1 MSINFKKVVLF
12 ATILT
17 LAFSASAQ
25 RRDKYDA
32 RSTGRVADDTII
44 TNSVGWVRYHL
55 LDEWSIMTQMGGQLY
70 YGFDDRQGPL
80 YDRLTGDAGIYIQR
94 WVFPMFGYRLGAS
107 AGSCRGFLRKDIYD
121 ECASSI
127 VNDDHNGIGGQ
138 SGINPITGNPYGGY
152 YWDYNNEL
160 LIQKWNYNAFSFD
173 LLLNTD
179 IFKGAERFNPN
190 KRFNN
195 IIYGGVASR
204 WAHNELSGFKNH
216 KSEYHVG
223 YIAKYSFTQRWSI
236 FADVRA
242 SFMER
247 TFDREWVGGY
257 EPPTGFGVH
266 GDWVVNAQVGLNY
279 HFNFRSDEAR
289 RRFYNMDNFDDHDIT
304 NAEGPRHVHYVMVEE
319 VQQVRIVD
327 SILHYQNDSVPTPR
341 TRRIIDSLQG
351 ELDDL
356 INNGK
361 RGAWE
366 QPLDSILLNRLLPY
380 EMVFFEL
387 DKWDILP
394 SEEMKIA
401 KMAYIM
407 KTYPKEKFI
416 LTGSADSQTG
426 TVKRNIFLS
435 HNRADVVYNKLISE
449 YDIDPDQLDR
459 EYLGGIL
466 DYDPFQLNRATVI
479 IMDHP
484 AVRKAFNDM
493 KSKREAGGGS
503 VEVD

>member
-1 MSINFKKVVLF
+1 MLKKVFWAF
-12 ATILT
+12 AFIAVALT
-17 LAFSASAQ
+17 SNAQ
-25 RRDKYDA
+25 RRDRYDA
-32 RSTGRVADDTII
+32 RSTGRVADDTVI
-44 TNSVGWVRYHL
+44 TNTVGWVRYHL
-55 LDEWSIMTQMGGQLY
+55 LDEWSIMTQGGGQLY
-70 YGFDDRQGPL
+70 YGFDDRRGPL
-80 YDRLTGDAGIYIQR
+80 YDRITGDAAIYLQR
-94 WVFPMFGYRLGAS
+94 WVFPMMGYRFGAGVGT
-107 AGSCRGFLRKDIYD
+107 AHGFLRKDVYN
-121 ECASSI
+121 ENYTTI
-127 VNDDHNGIGGQ
+127 VNEDHNGIGGQ
-138 SGINPITGNPYGGY
+138 SGINPITNNPYGGY
-152 YWDYNNEL
+152 YWDYDSEL
-160 LIQKWNYNAFSFD
+160 LLQKWNYTYMSFD
-173 LLLNTD
+173 VMFNTD
-179 IFKGAERFNPN
+179 IVKGAERFNPN

-195 IIYGGVASR
+195 IVYAGVSTH
-204 WAHNELSGFKNH
+204 WAQNELPGFKNH
-216 KSEYHVG
+216 KSEYRFG
-223 YIAKYSFTQRWSI
+223 YIPKYSFSQRWSI
-236 FADVRA
+236 YGDLRF
-242 SFMER
+242 SFIER

-257 EPPTGFGVH
+257 EKPTGFGVH
-266 GDWVVNAQVGLNY
+266 GDWVVNAQVGINY
-279 HFNFRSDEAR
+279 HFNFRSDEVR
-289 RRFYNMDNFDDHDIT
+289 RRFYNVEGVEDHDFS
-304 NAEGPRHVHYVMVEE
+304 NVEGPRHIHYVRVEE

-341 TRRIIDSLQG
+341 TRRIIDSLQNA
-351 ELDDL
+351 LDDL

-366 QPLDSILLNRLLPY
+366 QPLDSILLNQLLPY

-407 KTYPKEKFI
+407 KTYPNEKFI

-449 YDIDPDQLDR
+449 YDVDPDQLDR

-484 AVRKAFNDM
+484 AVRKAFNEM
-493 KSKREAGGGS
+493 KSKRQAGGGA
-503 VEVD
+503 VEVE